1 MESTDIKYLENGF
14 LAAGRRCRLI
24 DVALGV
30 LIVVLALI
38 WLPALAISCIQ
49 LGNSASFSTVFYL
62 LLYGVLVFGVMGTLK
77 LIFHGIVKGES
88 PFSERQADRL
98 RFISFLALMF
108 VFLEFAFTWGIAYEL
123 IPQAGYSVLINYGG
137 NDAAININSGLCYY
151 VLTFG
156 NISICCVATAAQRRN
171 RVRELLCLLFLVST
185 E

>member
-108 VFLEFAFTWGIAYEL
+108 VFLKFAFTWGIAYEL

-137 NDAAININSGLCYY
+137 NDAAININIGMLVFSAIMYSLSAIFRY
-151 VLTFG
+151 
-156 NISICCVATAAQRRN
+156 AA
-171 RVRELLCLLFLVST
+171 LLQQLSDETV
-185 E
+185 

>member
-98 RFISFLALMF
+98 RFISFLA
-108 VFLEFAFTWGIAYEL
+108 FTWGIAYEL

-137 NDAAININSGLCYY
+137 NDAAININIGMLVFSAIMYSLSAIFRY
-151 VLTFG
+151 
-156 NISICCVATAAQRRN
+156 AA
-171 RVRELLCLLFLVST
+171 LLQQLSDETV
-185 E
+185 